1 MTKGSRGSVLLAA
14 AAVAVAAGF
23 AVGSLGAVWLLL
35 SMFLLALALFS
46 AAQVAR
52 VTVAE
57 DVNGEGE
64 RGLLFRSVIVGFA
77 AFFSLLMSVLVP
89 SLQSPDEM
97 AHVARAYTL
106 LENDVVVSNLG
117 SRTNQQLEDGLHLYS
132 QLWGSNLP
140 FKPDARVTPQ
150 IESDSRSVR
159 WKGHETP
166 YYNPAAIYFPA
177 LYAPAATGIGLAR
190 ALHQPVWVAVT
201 WSRFGMWAFSVAAL
215 ILALAIVQS
224 GRRLMCAS
232 IILPMTLAQLG
243 SANLDSL
250 TIAGSFLLLA
260 IFNWL
265 FSLKSDRAS
274 PLTQSWG
281 WTSAW
286 LLIALLALAKPIFLV
301 FLALPA
307 LLIMRRGE
315 WHRAVP
321 AIAILVVVL
330 GWQAHVAGSFSNPNP
345 AITVSPFSRLADAL
359 FSPIETGKLL
369 VLTFQV
375 KGEFY
380 WQSMVG
386 ILGWLDTPLLAGTYT
401 SAAWLL
407 GLALL
412 SDVMSVRRI
421 SGAGRLAFAGT
432 SLSYLLGTMMLLW
445 ATWTIV
451 GNSVIEGVQ
460 GRYFIP
466 LLPALAMILGGAAS
480 LPGRAGKLF
489 QRFITFYFF
498 SYMVF
503 LTVDVPTTLINR
515 FWL

>member
-1 MTKGSRGSVLLAA
+1 MAKGSKGSVLLAA

-23 AVGSLGAVWLLL
+23 AVGRLWAFWLLA
-35 SMFLLALALFS
+35 SMFLLALAFLS

-52 VTVAE
+52 VIVSEAM
-57 DVNGEGE
+57 NGEGA
-64 RGLLFRSVIVGFA
+64 RDLRFRSVVVGFA

-106 LENDVVVSNLG
+106 LQNHVGVDKLG
-117 SRTNQQLEDGLHLYS
+117 SRTNQQLEDGLHLYA

-140 FKPDARVTPQ
+140 FKPDARVTQQ

-159 WKGHETP
+159 WKDQETP

-190 ALHQPVWVAVT
+190 TLHQPVWVAAI
-201 WSRFGMWAFSVAAL
+201 WSRLSMWAFSVAAL

-224 GRRLMCAS
+224 GGRLMCAC
-232 IILPMTLAQLG
+232 IVLPMTLAQLG

-260 IFNWL
+260 IFSWL
-265 FSLKSDRAS
+265 YSLKYDRAA
-274 PLTQSWG
+274 PQTQKWA
-281 WTSAW
+281 WTAAW

-307 LLIMRRGE
+307 LLVMRRRE
-315 WHRAVP
+315 WHRVMP
-321 AIAILVVVL
+321 TIVILALVL
-330 GWQAHVAGSFSNPNP
+330 CWQAHVAGSFANPNP
-345 AITVSPFSRLADAL
+345 AISVSPFSRLAEAL
-359 FSPIETGKLL
+359 FSPVATGKLL

-412 SDVMSVRRI
+412 SDVI
-421 SGAGRLAFAGT
+421 SAQRVSGLGRAALAVT

-466 LLPALAMILGGAAS
+466 LLPAIAMVLGGAAS
-480 LPGRAGKLF
+480 LPGRAGELL
-489 QRFITFYFF
+489 QRAITFYFVI
-498 SYMVF
+498 YMLF
-503 LTVDVPTTLINR
+503 LTVDVPTILINR